1 MDGNSSWDSGDD
13 MVLVDVVE
21 ISVSFSSKKILVR
34 GSKKLDSRGS
44 KSIEDVILKI
54 KQIYLCWSAVFS
66 LFC

>member
-34 GSKKLDSRGS
+34 GSKKLDSRGR
-44 KSIEDVILKI
+44 KSIEDVILKTS
-54 KQIYLCWSAVFS
+54 LNALVFS
-66 LFC
+66 LRFP